1 MLTFKNYRVPFLVLK
16 AIFDQHHSKADWLV
30 CEINRIFLKK
40 CIRMPLKERVRPAA
54 VLNNDTFT
62 KIMKEPFV
70 ARIFKQA
77 RSCQMCCFARGT

>member
-1 MLTFKNYRVPFLVLK
+1 
-16 AIFDQHHSKADWLV
+16 
-30 CEINRIFLKK
+30 
-40 CIRMPLKERVRPAA
+40 MPLKERVRQAA

>member
-1 MLTFKNYRVPFLVLK
+1 
-16 AIFDQHHSKADWLV
+16 
-30 CEINRIFLKK
+30 
-40 CIRMPLKERVRPAA
+40 MPLKARVRLAA

-70 ARIFKQA
+70 ARIFKLA